1 MNEEIDIYL
10 FKSIIYVSKADEK
23 ITHQDILDILTQ
35 SWKFNHNSYISG
47 MLVYDNGYFIQLIQ
61 GPIKTIDKL
70 YARISND
77 TRHHSLKKIGEE
89 KLHVRDCT
97 GWGIGVFDGQ
107 EIAESIFQALDIGHG
122 KELYNADYQKAKSLL
137 LELKSVL

>member
-10 FKSIIYVSKADEK
+10 FKSIIYVSKAADNVG
-23 ITHQDILDILTQ
+23 HQDILDILTQ

-70 YARISND
+70 FARISKD
-77 TRHHSLKKIGEE
+77 PRHHHIKTLGEE
-89 KLHVRDCT
+89 QLHLRDCN
-97 GWGIGVFDGQ
+97 GWGIGVFNEQ
-107 EIAESIFQALDIGHG
+107 EIAESIYQALDIGHG
-122 KELYNADYQKAKSLL
+122 EALYEADYSNAKTLL
-137 LELKSVL
+137 LQLKHIL